1 VSVEHNFDRETL
13 AKAVRDFAQKGVYVG
28 TSSWKY
34 PGWCGMLYESA
45 RYDYRGKF
53 AMTRFERNC
62 LDEYAQVFKTVS
74 VDAAFYKFPERNFLE
89 AIMSQ
94 VPDDFR
100 FSFKVTDTI
109 TIKKFPNLPKFGLR
123 AGEINRDFLNAELFG
138 EAFLKTC
145 EPYRGKVGLLM
156 FEFGRFYKAD
166 FSVAGFSEAL
176 DTFFGKLPKAWP
188 YGIEIRNRDFLG
200 PQYFGVL
207 AKHGVTH
214 VYNSWTDMPSVN
226 EQMKMRGSVT
236 NSNLVA
242 ARFLMTP
249 GRKYDESL
257 KLFQPYDRLRE
268 PDEDARQAGAAL
280 ILGGER
286 YEPRRK
292 TFVYVNNRLE
302 GNALETIAAM
312 MARAVKLLT
321 ESRATV

>member
-1 VSVEHNFDRETL
+1 MSFDRAGL
-13 AKAVRDFAQKGVYVG
+13 AKDLREFAQKGVYVG

-34 PGWCGMLYESA
+34 PGWREMLYESA

-62 LDEYAQVFKTVS
+62 LEEYAQVFKTVS
-74 VDAAFYKFPERNFLE
+74 VDAAFYKFPDRNFLE
-89 AIMSQ
+89 TIMGQ
-94 VPDDFR
+94 VPDDFQ

-123 AGEINRDFLNAELFG
+123 AGEINQEFLNAELFA

-145 EPYRGKVGLLM
+145 EPYRSKVGLLM

-166 FSVAGFSEAL
+166 FSVAGFSQAL
-176 DTFFGKLPKAWP
+176 DTFFGKLPKDWP

-200 PQYFGVL
+200 PEYFGVL

-214 VYNSWTDMPSVN
+214 VYNSWTDMPSVG
-226 EQMKMRGSVT
+226 EQMAMPGSVT
-236 NSNLVA
+236 NPNLVA
-242 ARFLMTP
+242 GRFLMTP

-257 KLFQPYDRLRE
+257 KLFQPYDRLKE
-268 PDEDARQAGAAL
+268 PDEDARKAGAAL
-280 ILGGER
+280 IVGGER

-292 TFVYVNNRLE
+292 TFVYINNRLE

-312 MARAVKLLT
+312 IARAVTLLM
-321 ESRATV
+321 ESRGTH